1 MARRHV
7 SKLSQM
13 RIFGLILA
21 LLVGGSGPLSAQDA
35 ADTSAPISL
44 AADQVDVKFRNLQ
57 IMIVPLTA
65 NELASLAGI
74 WQTHLQ
80 KSLII
85 TAELFLLL
93 NTENASNATD
103 THKLISE
110 NRVAR
115 QAIIDNYAAVLDGWE
130 AKGATPEELNQHRTY
145 ILAVTLNALQL
156 ADAYSAFD
164 FAKDWVISWNGG
176 IGVIL
181 KLIIFA
187 FAIWVLML
195 FARITKS
202 ATVRSL
208 GKVPT
213 LSRLLKNFIS
223 KTVYWISF
231 AIGLIVVLAL
241 FGVNVTPLFA
251 VFGGVSFILGFALQ
265 DTLGNLASGLMI
277 MLLKP
282 FDTGDFIR
290 VSGTSGIVD
299 DMTVVSTKIRTHDN
313 QVIIVPNSK
322 IWGDVITNVSA
333 SAERRVDLVFGIS
346 YSDDAKF
353 AIRVLSDLLEAHPK
367 CLPSPEYKVF
377 VGELGDNS
385 VNIFCRPWSKTE
397 DYWVVYWDIMAQAKE
412 RFDQEGISIPFPQR
426 DVHIIHEN
434 IATEPSI

>member
-1 MARRHV
+1 MARRHI

-80 KSLII
+80 KSLTI

-93 NTENASNATD
+93 NTENASNSTD

-251 VFGGVSFILGFALQ
+251 VF
-265 DTLGNLASGLMI
+265 
-277 MLLKP
+277 
-282 FDTGDFIR
+282 
-290 VSGTSGIVD
+290 
-299 DMTVVSTKIRTHDN
+299 
-313 QVIIVPNSK
+313 
-322 IWGDVITNVSA
+322 
-333 SAERRVDLVFGIS
+333 
-346 YSDDAKF
+346 
-353 AIRVLSDLLEAHPK
+353 
-367 CLPSPEYKVF
+367 
-377 VGELGDNS
+377 
-385 VNIFCRPWSKTE
+385 
-397 DYWVVYWDIMAQAKE
+397 
-412 RFDQEGISIPFPQR
+412 
-426 DVHIIHEN
+426 
-434 IATEPSI
+434 

>member
-80 KSLII
+80 KSLTI

-313 QVIIVPNSK
+313 QAIIS
-322 IWGDVITNVSA
+322 
-333 SAERRVDLVFGIS
+333 
-346 YSDDAKF
+346 
-353 AIRVLSDLLEAHPK
+353 
-367 CLPSPEYKVF
+367 
-377 VGELGDNS
+377 
-385 VNIFCRPWSKTE
+385 
-397 DYWVVYWDIMAQAKE
+397 Q
-412 RFDQEGISIPFPQR
+412 
-426 DVHIIHEN
+426 
-434 IATEPSI
+434 